1 MRALPRTIAAA
12 AIVAAI
18 ACEASG
24 PADPTIA
31 LARFSLNTKRVS
43 LGLDEQQQLTYQGTL
58 PPGTTINWSSV
69 DPSIAQVSNTGVVTG
84 RSIGATM
91 VVAAAKR
98 SSDTA
103 TIVVHA
109 PIATISL
116 LPDSMSIRVGQTMPL
131 TFEARDKQGRLITG
145 LSNSSGKWG
154 STNLSVASVSSTG
167 VVQANAVGDAAITF
181 DMNGKSDTSY
191 VHVVTVP
198 IASITVSP
206 SPSTAVNV
214 GSFTKLVATAKD
226 SAGNILQGRAIS
238 WTSSDSS
245 RVYVTGDGSVTATN
259 TGSAVVSASAE
270 GKSASTTVNAL
281 PAVVARV
288 SVAVDASNI
297 QVGQSTQAVATAVD
311 SSGNA
316 ITGRAVTWSSATPS
330 VATVSSAGVITGA
343 GVGTSII
350 AATVDGVAGSITET
364 VSTSTV
370 ANLSVVLAS
379 SNILV
384 GNTTQATAT
393 ATDASGNVITGRTV
407 TWKTSNSTVATVST
421 LGLVTAVAA
430 GTVSISATVDGIT
443 SSATLVVAQPTI
455 SSITVTAPSTTV
467 LAGQTVQATATVL
480 DASGNKINT
489 TVTWAS
495 SAPTVA
501 GVSSAGLVSGLNAGS
516 ASISATAGG
525 KTGSVGMTVQSTTT
539 TAPSGTTDAALPQV
553 YLNTSLANTPS
564 SGRTLRVAAG
574 GNLQAALD
582 SAVPGDKILLAA
594 GATFRGNFVIGSKT
608 GGISGGWITVM
619 SDGQLPAEGT
629 RVSPAMAGTYSFP
642 KLVSPTITSTLI
654 TNGPAARWRFVGL
667 EITVDP
673 AAVTTSQGLV
683 LAGDAS
689 SAQNSLSQV
698 PTDLIFDRI
707 YAHGQPTVDLRK
719 CFAFNSASTALI
731 DSYVSECHSAFDAQ
745 AVTGTNGPGPFK
757 IVNNYLEGAAE
768 NIAWGGA
775 PVWIPN
781 MVPADFEIRHNYFS
795 KPLSWVGH
803 WLTKNIIEFKVGE
816 RVLIDGNVLENSAVD
831 AQAGFAIVLWSV
843 NQGGSCTWCVTDNV
857 TVSNNVIRNV
867 AGGFSL
873 TRSYDNN
880 SPPLHTVT
888 IRNNIVVGL
897 GNPAVA
903 GNGRIFQI
911 TYVIPNLTIEHN
923 TAFSPSNSSFIWDG
937 QSLSPDQIIR
947 NNLTGGPYYTIFSPA
962 GLGLPAWTSAAG
974 AGSDFSSNVIV
985 NAGGGVNLIPNN
997 FYPQSWDAIG
1007 LAGGGTA
1014 ATSVSAALTDLML
1027 APSSA
1032 YKGKATDGTDPGA
1045 DVTAV
1050 IQATSGIAP

>member
-430 GTVSISATVDGIT
+430 GTVAISATVDGIT

-516 ASISATAGG
+516 ATISASAGG
-525 KTGSVGMTVQSTTT
+525 KSGSVPMTVQSTS
-539 TAPSGTTDAALPQV
+539 TAPSGAVDAELPRV
-553 YLNTSLANTPS
+553 YLNTAVSNTPS
-564 SGRTLRVAAG
+564 NGRTLRVAAG

-582 SAVPGDKILLAA
+582 SALPGDRLLLAA
-594 GATFRGNFVIGSKT
+594 GATFRGNFVIRPKT

-619 SDGQLPAEGT
+619 SDGQLPPEGT
-629 RVSPAMAGTYSFP
+629 RVSPAMASTYGFP
-642 KLVSPTITSTLI
+642 KLVSPTIVSTLI
-654 TNGPAARWRFVGL
+654 TDGPASRWRFIGL
-667 EITVDP
+667 EITADS
-673 AAVTTSQGLV
+673 AVGSSQGLV

-689 SAQNSLSQV
+689 SAQYMASQV
-698 PTDLIFDRI
+698 PTDLIYDRI
-707 YAHGQPTVDLRK
+707 YAHGWPTLDLRK
-719 CFAFNSASTALI
+719 CFAFNSANTAII

-745 AVTGTNGPGPFK
+745 AVTGTNGPGPYK
-757 IVNNYLEGAAE
+757 IVNNYLEAGSE
-768 NIAWGGA
+768 NIGFGGA
-775 PVWIPN
+775 PIWIPN
-781 MVPADFEIRHNYFS
+781 QLPTDIEIRRNYLS
-795 KPLSWVGH
+795 KPLSWKGI
-803 WLTKNIIEFKVGE
+803 WNTKNLIELKDGV
-816 RVLIDGNVLENSAVD
+816 RILIEGNVLENSYPD
-831 AQAGFAIVLWSV
+831 AQAGFALMLWSANAV
-843 NQGGSCTWCVTDNV
+843 NNCSWCITQDI
-857 TVSNNVIRNV
+857 TVRNNVIRNV
-867 AGGFSL
+867 AAGIAMAS
-873 TRSYDNN
+873 RYDASTLGMRN
-880 SPPLHTVT
+880 VT
-888 IRNNIVVGL
+888 IRNNVMIGL
-897 GNPAVA
+897 DNPAVK

-911 TYVIPNLTIEHN
+911 QDTIPNLTIEHN
-923 TAFSPSNSSFIWDG
+923 TAFSPTNSSIIWG
-937 QSLSPDQIIR
+937 GAAPQVNHIVR
-947 NNLTGGPYYTIFSPA
+947 NNLMGG
-962 GLGLPAWTSAAG
+962 GLYQLFAAG
-974 AGSDFSSNVIV
+974 VGFGQAAWHAEAGPGSQLTGNVV
-985 NAGGGVNLIPNN
+985 ALAPPAEFPAAN
-997 FYPQSWDAIG
+997 FYPTTMADIG
-1007 LAGGGTA
+1007 LVGGA
-1014 ATSVSAALTDLML
+1014 ASATSVDASPGDLAL
-1027 APSSA
+1027 ASSSP
-1032 YKGKATDGTDPGA
+1032 YKNRATDGTDPGA
-1045 DVTAV
+1045 DIAAVLAATANV
-1050 IQATSGIAP
+1050 KQP